1 MATFPGKFR
10 NCISSPKILHSS
22 VYAHCENEQLEEEI
36 RDGVWYLAEVSKEVL
51 FRSRD
56 RLGAKRAKPL
66 WTEIIELM
74 DYGDI
79 RDQLY
84 GEDGEENR

>member
-1 MATFPGKFR
+1 MEASLLACPLKFAL
-10 NCISSPKILHSS
+10 STILPAYLI
-22 VYAHCENEQLEEEI
+22 VCTCTQQLEQEI
-36 RDGVWYLAEVSKEVL
+36 KDGVWYLATVSKQVL

-66 WTEIIELM
+66 WTEIIELLGE
-74 DYGDI
+74 DYKHI

-84 GEDGEENR
+84 GKEED

>member
-1 MATFPGKFR
+1 VET
-10 NCISSPKILHSS
+10 
-22 VYAHCENEQLEEEI
+22 QLEDEI

-66 WTEIIELM
+66 WTEIIELL
-74 DYGDI
+74 DYRDI

-84 GEDGEENR
+84 GEEGEENREL

>member
-1 MATFPGKFR
+1 MET
-10 NCISSPKILHSS
+10 
-22 VYAHCENEQLEEEI
+22 QLEDEI
-36 RDGVWYLAEVSKEVL
+36 RDGVWYIAEVSKEVL

-66 WTEIIELM
+66 WTEIIELL
-74 DYGDI
+74 DYRDI

-84 GEDGEENR
+84 GEEGEENREL

>member
-1 MATFPGKFR
+1 MET
-10 NCISSPKILHSS
+10 
-22 VYAHCENEQLEEEI
+22 QLEDEI

-66 WTEIIELM
+66 WTEIIELL
-74 DYGDI
+74 DYRDI

-84 GEDGEENR
+84 GEEGEENREL

>member
-1 MATFPGKFR
+1 MTCSDTARPTHP
-10 NCISSPKILHSS
+10 PPHVHS
-22 VYAHCENEQLEEEI
+22 QLEQEI
-36 RDGVWYLAEVSKEVL
+36 KDGVWYLATVSKEVL

-74 DYGDI
+74 GDDYKHI

-84 GEDGEENR
+84 GEEED

>member
-1 MATFPGKFR
+1 MET
-10 NCISSPKILHSS
+10 
-22 VYAHCENEQLEEEI
+22 QLEDEI

-66 WTEIIELM
+66 WTEIIELL
-74 DYGDI
+74 DYRDI

-84 GEDGEENR
+84 GEEGLTTTANLVLLKAASEE

>member
-1 MATFPGKFR
+1 M
-10 NCISSPKILHSS
+10 
-22 VYAHCENEQLEEEI
+22 
-36 RDGVWYLAEVSKEVL
+36 SKEVL

-66 WTEIIELM
+66 WTEIVELLGE
-74 DYGDI
+74 DYKHI

-84 GEDGEENR
+84 GDEEDEY